1 MSVVSYINTNDR
13 SVAVRSTG
21 TGRPV
26 VLLHS
31 SASSS
36 AQWRDAMIDMAPV
49 YRVLAPDF
57 PGYGKS
63 AAWSGTAP
71 RTLATDCEIV
81 SSIAEDCR
89 EPIHLVGHSYGGA
102 VALWYAMQRP
112 ETVKSLTLIEPVAF
126 NVLRFGARGRRFLFD
141 EVEDVATK
149 VVTALSRGDHFAGMA
164 HFIDYWNGRGT
175 WDLLPRERQ
184 ELLASQIENIAQE
197 FSAVFDDPRSTAA
210 YEALQ
215 VPTLIIRGDQSRVPA
230 MSVAA
235 SLARAI
241 PAAALQTIEG
251 AGHMLPL
258 THKALVQASISQH
271 VNRHAHSTA
280 SVPALPHAA

>member
-1 MSVVSYINTNDR
+1 M
-13 SVAVRSTG
+13 AVRSTG
-21 TGRPV
+21 SGRPV

-36 AQWRDAMIDMAPV
+36 AQWRDAMIDMASA
-49 YRVLAPDF
+49 YRVFAPDF

-63 AAWSGTAP
+63 AGWSGTAP
-71 RTLATDCEIV
+71 RTLATDCEVV
-81 SSIAEDCR
+81 SSISEDCR

-102 VALWYAMQRP
+102 VALWYAMRYPQ
-112 ETVKSLTLIEPVAF
+112 TVKSLTLIEPVAF

-141 EVEDVATK
+141 EVEDVATT

-184 ELLASQIENIAQE
+184 ELLATQIENIAQE

-210 YEALQ
+210 YEDLQ

-241 PAAALQTIEG
+241 PAAVLHTIEG

-258 THKALVQASISQH
+258 THKSLVQTAISH
-271 VNRHAHSTA
+271 HINRHAHSA
-280 SVPALPHAA
+280 VSVPALPHAA

>member
-1 MSVVSYINTNDR
+1 MSVVSYINANDR
-13 SVAVRSTG
+13 SVAVRSAG

-36 AQWRDAMIDMAPV
+36 AQWRDTMVEMAPA
-49 YRVLAPDF
+49 YRVIAPDF

-63 AAWSGTAP
+63 AVWSGKAP
-71 RTLATDCEIV
+71 RTLATDCDIV
-81 SSIAEDCR
+81 SSIADDCH
-89 EPIHLVGHSYGGA
+89 EPVHLVGHSYGGA
-102 VALWYAMQRP
+102 VALWYAMRYP
-112 ETVKSLTLIEPVAF
+112 ATVKSLTLIEPVAF
-126 NVLRFGARGRRFLFD
+126 NVLRFGGRRFLFD
-141 EVEDVATK
+141 EIEDVATT

-175 WDLLPRERQ
+175 WDQLPRERQ
-184 ELLASQIENIAQE
+184 ELLAVQIENIAQE

-210 YEALQ
+210 YEDLQ

-241 PAAALQTIEG
+241 PTAVLQTVEG

-258 THKALVQASISQH
+258 THKVSVQAAVSDHID
-271 VNRHAHSTA
+271 RHAD
-280 SVPALPHAA
+280 SVVSVGALPQAA

>member
-1 MSVVSYINTNDR
+1 MSVVSYINANDR
-13 SVAVRSTG
+13 SVAVRSAG
-21 TGRPV
+21 SGRPV

-36 AQWRDAMIDMAPV
+36 AQWRDAMIEMAPV
-49 YRVLAPDF
+49 YRVFAPDF

-63 AAWSGTAP
+63 AKWSGMAP
-71 RTLATDCEIV
+71 RTLATDGDVI
-81 SSIAEDCR
+81 SSIAEDCS

-102 VALWYAMQRP
+102 VALWYAMRHP
-112 ETVKSLTLIEPVAF
+112 ATVKSLTLIEPVAF
-126 NVLRFGARGRRFLFD
+126 NVLRSGARGRRFLFD
-141 EVEDVATK
+141 EIEEVAT
-149 VVTALSRGDHFAGMA
+149 VLVTALSRGDHVAGMA

-175 WDLLPRERQ
+175 WDQLPRERQ
-184 ELLASQIENIAQE
+184 ELLAGQIANIAQE
-197 FSAVFDDPRSTAA
+197 FSAVFDDPRSTTA
-210 YEALQ
+210 YEDLQ

-241 PAAALQTIEG
+241 PSAVLQTIKG

-258 THKALVQASISQH
+258 THKVMIQTAINQH
-271 VNRHAHSTA
+271 INRHAHTTVN
-280 SVPALPHAA
+280 VPALPHAA